1 MTFALLALAAQ
12 VAAATPT
19 VPEDG
24 APMPPVEIVLYS
36 DFQCPYCQ
44 QFAQPIR
51 ELQTKG
57 IDGVKTTVTFKHFP
71 LVIHPNAQIAHHAA
85 MAAKAQG
92 KFWEMHDLLFANQQ
106 HVQKADL
113 LGYAKKLG
121 LDVARFEKDMNSEQ
135 TQKAIDADVAE
146 GNKAG
151 VNGTPSYTINGK
163 MYSGTRPFAQLK
175 ALIVGDRLR
184 LRALAEVTDRMMSR
198 GPSDAP
204 VVLELFADLQSPVTK
219 PTVAAVNALMQRYP
233 ERVRLQFRNFPLS
246 FHPQAAVAHEAA
258 MTAARDGH
266 FWEFA
271 TYVLDHQD
279 SLREQDLIALAGRLG
294 IDATKF
300 EKTIHEHRY
309 APRVEADVQAGQQ
322 RGIRGSPVLLVNG
335 KRIDGVPSEKML
347 TEFVEAALAVKPASE
362 GK

>member
-19 VPEDG
+19 VPDEA
-24 APMPPVEIVLYS
+24 APLPPVEIVLYS
-36 DFQCPYCQ
+36 DFQCPFCQ

-51 ELQTKG
+51 EVQAKG
-57 IDGVKTTVTFKHFP
+57 IDGVKATVTFKHFP
-71 LVIHPNAQIAHHAA
+71 LSIHINAPLAHQAA

-92 KFWEMHDLLFANQQ
+92 KFWEMHDVLFANQQ
-106 HVQKADL
+106 HVQRSDL
-113 LGYAKKLG
+113 IGYAKKLG
-121 LDVARFEKDMNSEQ
+121 LNVARFEKDMDSEQ
-135 TQKAIDADVAE
+135 TKKAIEADVAE
-146 GNKAG
+146 GNKVG

-163 MYSGTRPFAQLK
+163 MYSGTRPLAQLK
-175 ALIVGDRLR
+175 QLIVGDRLR
-184 LRALAEVTDRMMSR
+184 LRALAEVPDRVMSR
-198 GPSDAP
+198 GPADAP

-219 PTVAAVNALMQRYP
+219 PTVAVVDRLMQRHP
-233 ERVRLQFRNFPLS
+233 DRVRLQFRNFPLS

-258 MTAARDGH
+258 MIAGRDGH

-271 TYVLDHQD
+271 AYVLDHQE

-294 IDATKF
+294 LDATKF
-300 EKTIHEHRY
+300 EKTMHEHRY
-309 APRVEADVQAGQQ
+309 AARVEADVQFGQQ